1 VQEKRTGETGQDGR
15 GTVMG
20 GAGDLTPGT
29 GSPLSAREQGTA
41 ARLRPRHLRRQML
54 AAAVAT
60 AAAAGGTTALLAAS
74 AGHPPTALATV
85 TSALADTSADSY
97 SFSLHSTVKFRGSV
111 VHSDVVSGAYDP
123 RHGLG
128 TELLA
133 TRTPR
138 GARVRM
144 QIRFIRRYVYSRETP
159 GSGFRKPWN
168 ESPVP
173 SAGADAMPGNDV
185 YGFVTD
191 QPVIPAELS
200 GVLRSAGTLREVGPA
215 SGQGWTGT
223 RYAFTA
229 RFPGVR
235 ESVSGTVDIDRQGR
249 VRRLVTITTR
259 GAHGRIT
266 TDRDLTFGN
275 FGAPVPVTVPPASQ
289 VGYTS
294 RPYSGFL
301 F

>member
-1 VQEKRTGETGQDGR
+1 MGETGQDGR
-15 GTVMG
+15 GTVVG
-20 GAGDLTPGT
+20 GPGEVTPGT
-29 GSPLSAREQGTA
+29 GSPRSARERGTA
-41 ARLRPRHLRRQML
+41 ARLRPRRLRKQLL
-54 AAAVAT
+54 AAAVAA
-60 AAAAGGTTALLAAS
+60 AAAAGGTTALLMAS

-85 TSALADTSADSY
+85 TSALTDTSAGSY
-97 SFSLHSTVKFRGSV
+97 SFSLHSTVRFRGNVMHSV
-111 VHSDVVSGAYDP
+111 VVDGAYDP
-123 RHGLG
+123 GHRLG
-128 TELLA
+128 TELLS
-133 TRTPR
+133 TRR
-138 GARVRM
+138 SQGARLRM
-144 QIRFIRRYVYSRETP
+144 QIRFIRRYVYAQEAP

-173 SAGADAMPGNDV
+173 SAGADAMPGNVV

-191 QPVIPAELS
+191 QPVSPAELS
-200 GVLRSAGTLREVGPA
+200 GVLRSAGTVREVGHA

-229 RFPGVR
+229 RFPGVQ
-235 ESVSGTVDIDRQGR
+235 ESVSGTVDIDQQGR
-249 VRRLVTITTR
+249 VRRLVTITTQ
-259 GAHGRIT
+259 GAYGRIT